1 MDLRCLLLAVT
12 LVSGLGYAETD
23 ANTYAI
29 DTFDNAQSLRAWHVS
44 GPGSLKLGPGY
55 RGSGAVLTYRV
66 EHDAPLI
73 VGWSPT
79 RPVPKVQNPT
89 VSLWVRFSDAVEIAL
104 QVEDTGGSKL
114 ILPLEASLER
124 SRPGKWQYAVVQ
136 LKKRVAVLALIIR
149 SRTGG

>member
-73 VGWSPT
+73 VVWIPRSPCQ
-79 RPVPKVQNPT
+79 RFKIPP
-89 VSLWVRFSDAVEIAL
+89 SLYGFAFLMPS
-104 QVEDTGGSKL
+104 
-114 ILPLEASLER
+114 R
-124 SRPGKWQYAVVQ
+124 SR
-136 LKKRVAVLALIIR
+136 
-149 SRTGG
+149 